1 MNRNEAIKKI
11 VSNYLIST
19 GMSQSDFAR
28 RGGLTRD
35 YVNKLIK
42 REPSTKYGISSIM
55 FAKIAQ
61 AMEIQVQDLENM
73 ILTYDENNSI
83 PQDFIKISKEKN
95 DIINLL
101 INSNFNEKQLLEI
114 YSFIKNLN
122 SKDN

>member
-73 ILTYDENNSI
+73 ILTYDENNSV

>member
-61 AMEIQVQDLENM
+61 AMAIQVQDLENM
-73 ILTYDENNSI
+73 ILTYNESNSI
-83 PQDFIKISKEKN
+83 SHDFIENSKIKN

-101 INSNFNEKQLLEI
+101 RNSNFDEKQLLDI
-114 YSFIKNLN
+114 YSFINNLS
-122 SKDN
+122 SKTN